1 VLSLLLLLLLLL
13 LLYDGVFGWLCIRQK
28 RVALLLLLLFFFF
41 LLLEEE
47 EQKSDNRLRGRSV
60 VGIVRVL
67 LLLLVGWLVC
77 VCVCATNMHATTTPP
92 YAAAACRQSPI
103 NDNF

>member
-1 VLSLLLLLLLLL
+1 
-13 LLYDGVFGWLCIRQK
+13 VFGWLCIRQK

-67 LLLLVGWLVC
+67 LLLLVGWC
-77 VCVCATNMHATTTPP
+77 VCVCNKYARHHNTTIRSSSSMQTVPH
-92 YAAAACRQSPI
+92 
-103 NDNF
+103 